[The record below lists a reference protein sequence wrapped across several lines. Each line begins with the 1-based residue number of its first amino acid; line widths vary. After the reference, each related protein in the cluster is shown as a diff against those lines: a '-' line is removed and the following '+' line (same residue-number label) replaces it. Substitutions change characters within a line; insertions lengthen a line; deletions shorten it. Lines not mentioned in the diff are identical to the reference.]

1 MTTTSHTPGRTGRSA
16 AVTGRRRRR
25 SLTWLITLV
34 MTMFTAIVLAPI
46 IDILFKALTPNGN
59 GFINGALPTL
69 ENFRFIFQQTNMLQ
83 YLGNSVIVSIATAVI
98 AVVISAPAG
107 YVISRSRSRLVSG
120 YSLLLFVIQS
130 LPVIVFV
137 VPLFIMF
144 SAVRLV
150 DSLPGVLIVYVA
162 SAIPIG
168 CWMMSSYFDTIP
180 RSLEEAAWVDGA
192 TIFGGFWRIIL
203 PNSLPG
209 VMSIAIFSFL
219 AAWNDYLVAL
229 VFLRSDSEFTL
240 AVGLQQFFQQ
250 NQVSWGPVMASAV
263 LMLAP
268 PTIVFAV
275 FRRYFSIGGIGG
287 ALAGT

>member
-1 MTTTSHTPGRTGRSA
+1 MT
-16 AVTGRRRRR
+16 V
-25 SLTWLITLV
+25 
-34 MTMFTAIVLAPI
+34 FTVIVLIPFF
-46 IDILFKALTPNGN
+46 DIFLKALTPNGN
-59 GFINGALPTL
+59 GFVNGDSLTL
-69 ENFRFIFQQTNMLQ
+69 DNFRVVFAQTNMLR
-83 YLGNSVIVSIATAVI
+83 YLMNSVIVSIVTSAV
-98 AVVISAPAG
+98 AVLIGAPAG

-144 SAVRLV
+144 SSVGLV
-150 DSLPGVLIVYVA
+150 DDLPGLVIVYVS

-180 RSLEEAAWVDGA
+180 HSLEEAAWVDGA
-192 TIFGGFWRIIL
+192 TLFGGFWRIIL

-209 VMSIAIFSFL
+209 VMSVAIFSFL
-219 AAWNDYLVAL
+219 ASWNDYLVAL
-229 VFLRSDSEFTL
+229 VFLRSDAEFTL
-240 AVGLQQFFQQ
+240 PIGIQQFFQE